1 MTDIEIQTFI
11 ETMEELGDQWTPE
24 QVKEVYNDYTYE
36 AAIAERRR
44 EWEMY
49 QKNLATLI
57 H

>member
-24 QVKEVYNDYTYE
+24 QVKEVYNDYAYE
-36 AAIAERRR
+36 VAISERRR